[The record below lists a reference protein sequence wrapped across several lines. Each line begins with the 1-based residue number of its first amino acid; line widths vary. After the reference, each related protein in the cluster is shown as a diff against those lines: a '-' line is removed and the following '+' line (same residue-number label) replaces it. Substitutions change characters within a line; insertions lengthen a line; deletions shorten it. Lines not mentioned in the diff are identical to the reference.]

1 MRKQRI
7 FDPRDPDYDGPDDDV
22 IINDEPNDYVPDDDL
37 PWLGDNPADDYIM
50 TDREIRGEL

>member
-7 FDPRDPDYDGPDDDV
+7 FDPRDPDYDGPDDT
-22 IINDEPNDYVPDDDL
+22 IINDEPTDHIPGDDL
-37 PWLGDNPADDYIM
+37 PWLGDDSADDYIM